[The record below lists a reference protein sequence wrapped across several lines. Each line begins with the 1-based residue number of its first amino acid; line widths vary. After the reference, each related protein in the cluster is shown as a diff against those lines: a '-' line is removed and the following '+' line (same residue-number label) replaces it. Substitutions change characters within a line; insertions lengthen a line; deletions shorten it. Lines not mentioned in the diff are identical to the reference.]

1 MRLRREFYSLIYLP
15 TKFPYKELKRETI
28 NGSRKY
34 MTPDG
39 FAVPSVTTILD
50 ATKPEEKKQALL
62 EWRKRVGEEKAKQ
75 ITTEAAGRGTR
86 MHKWLEN
93 HVKTGNAGQPGT
105 NPYSIQ
111 SHQMAQTIIEKGL
124 SKCQEFWGTEVSLY
138 FPEVYAGTTDLVGVH
153 DNDEAIMDHK
163 QTNKPKKRE
172 WIDDYFL
179 QLAAYANAHNE
190 VYGTKI
196 RKGVVFMC
204 SADNQY
210 QEFIVEGKEFDDYT
224 YKWFDRLEQYYT
236 QFL

>member
-1 MRLRREFYSLIYLP
+1 LIYTP
-15 TKFPYKELKRETI
+15 DKFPYKELKRETI

-39 FAVPSVTTILD
+39 HAVPSVTTILD
-50 ATKPEEKKQALL
+50 ATKSEESKKALH
-62 EWRKRVGEEKAKQ
+62 EWRKRVGPEKAQQ

-93 HVKTGNAGQPGT
+93 YVKTGVTGEPGS

-111 SHQMAQTIIEKGL
+111 SHQMAHSIISKGL
-124 SKCQEFWGTEVSLY
+124 SNCSEFWGTEVSLY

-153 DNDEAIMDHK
+153 GGDEAIMDHK

-172 WIDDYFL
+172 WIEDYFV
-179 QLAAYANAHNE
+179 QTAAYALAHNE
-190 VYGTKI
+190 VWGTKI
-196 RKGVVFMC
+196 RKGVIFMC
-204 SADNQY
+204 SAANEY
-210 QEFIVEGKEFDDYT
+210 QEFIVEGADFDKYT
-224 YKWFDRLEQYYT
+224 DLWYTRLDKYYT

>member
-1 MRLRREFYSLIYLP
+1 MYNP
-15 TKFPYKELKRETI
+15 NKFNYKELRKENI

-34 MTPDG
+34 ITPDG
-39 FAVPSVTTILD
+39 HFVPSVTTILD
-50 ATKPEEKKQALL
+50 ATKSEEKKQALR
-62 EWRKRVGEEKAKQ
+62 EWRQRVGEKQAQQ

-93 HVKTGNAGQPGT
+93 HVKTGIAGEPGS
-105 NPYSIQ
+105 NPYSKQ
-111 SHQMAQTIIEKGL
+111 SHLMAQQIIDNGL

-153 DNDEAIMDHK
+153 DGSDAIMDHK

-179 QLAAYANAHNE
+179 QLTAYALAHNE
-190 VYGTKI
+190 VFGTKI
-196 RKGVVFMC
+196 RKGVIFMC
-204 SADNQY
+204 VAPKEEKPGVWAKPEY
-210 QEFIVEGKEFDDYT
+210 QEFILEGKEFDHYT
-224 YKWFDRLEQYYT
+224 GLWYEKLEQYYK

>member
-1 MRLRREFYSLIYLP
+1 
-15 TKFPYKELKRETI
+15 
-28 NGSRKY
+28 

-39 FAVPSVTTILD
+39 HAVPSVTTILD
-50 ATKPEEKKQALL
+50 ATKPEEAKQALR

-93 HVKTGNAGQPGT
+93 HVKTGNTGEPGT

-111 SHQMAQTIIEKGL
+111 SHTMAKTIIEKGL
-124 SKCQEFWGTEVSLY
+124 SNCQEFWGTEVSLY

-153 DNDEAIMDHK
+153 DSSESIMDHK

-179 QLAAYANAHNE
+179 QLVAYALAHNE
-190 VYGTKI
+190 IWGTKI

-210 QEFIVEGKEFDDYT
+210 QEFIVEGKEFD
-224 YKWFDRLEQYYT
+224 YYT
-236 QFL
+236 DKWYSRLDEYYSKFL

>member
-1 MRLRREFYSLIYLP
+1 MIYIP
-15 TKFPYKELKRETI
+15 DKYPYKELKRETI

-39 FAVPSVTTILD
+39 HAVPSVTTILD
-50 ATKPEEKKQALL
+50 ATKPEEKKQALR
-62 EWRKRVGEEKAKQ
+62 EWRKRVGEEKATQ

-93 HVKTGNAGQPGT
+93 HVKTGDTGQPGT

-111 SHQMAQTIIEKGL
+111 SHQMAKTIIEKGL
-124 SKCQEFWGTEVSLY
+124 INCQEFWGTEVSLY
-138 FPEVYAGTTDLVGVH
+138 FPEIYAGTTDLVGVH
-153 DNDEAIMDHK
+153 GNSETIMDHK

-179 QLAAYANAHNE
+179 QLAAYALAHNE
-190 VYGTKI
+190 VWGTKI

-204 SADNQY
+204 SPDNQY
-210 QEFIVEGKEFDDYT
+210 QEFIVEGSEFDKYT
-224 YKWFDRLEQYYT
+224 DLWYTRLDQYYT

>member
-1 MRLRREFYSLIYLP
+1 MIYIP
-15 TKFPYKELKRETI
+15 NKYPYKELKRETI

-34 MTPDG
+34 LTPDG
-39 FAVPSVTTILD
+39 YAVPSVTTILD
-50 ATKPEEKKQALL
+50 ATKPEEAKQALR

-75 ITTEAAGRGTR
+75 ITAEAAGRGTR

-93 HVKTGNAGQPGT
+93 HVKTGITGEPGS
-105 NPYSIQ
+105 NPYSKQ
-111 SHQMAQTIIEKGL
+111 SHQMARTIIDRGL

-153 DNDEAIMDHK
+153 ESSDAIMDHK

-179 QLAAYANAHNE
+179 QLAAYAIAHNE

-196 RKGVVFMC
+196 RKGVIFMC
-204 SADNQY
+204 SADNNY
-210 QEFIVEGKEFDDYT
+210 QEFIVEGKEFDYYKD
-224 YKWFDRLEQYYT
+224 KWFARLEEYYK